1 MTLFGNTAIALDF
14 GIADGAISAA
24 VNSDVTTAVFK
35 VFEYLPLGTVAS
47 LLATLLV
54 ITFFVTSS
62 DSGSLVIDIITSGG
76 NHEPP
81 VWQRVF
87 WAVTEGVVAAV
98 LLLAGGLSALQSA
111 AIASALP
118 FTFIMLIICYGL
130 FKGLRLEALKLDAR
144 NQSDLSVTNGEVPW
158 QVRLK
163 RMVTFP
169 GKEKAKA
176 FLNSEVLDAFSAVSK
191 ELAKHDRECRVQRE
205 ADSIQLKVYH
215 GDEETFRY
223 GVFLSNHIA
232 PGFVVSDLHMDESK
246 QRHFY
251 RLDVHLTEGAQHYDI
266 MDYTR
271 EQIISDILSQYNAHL
286 LYLDMARADN
296 TTIDPKSQETLT

>member
-1 MTLFGNTAIALDF
+1 
-14 GIADGAISAA
+14 
-24 VNSDVTTAVFK
+24 
-35 VFEYLPLGTVAS
+35 
-47 LLATLLV
+47 
-54 ITFFVTSS
+54 
-62 DSGSLVIDIITSGG
+62 
-76 NHEPP
+76 
-81 VWQRVF
+81 
-87 WAVTEGVVAAV
+87 
-98 LLLAGGLSALQSA
+98 
-111 AIASALP
+111 
-118 FTFIMLIICYGL
+118 MLIICYGL

-191 ELAKHDRECRVQRE
+191 ELAKHDRECRVQRDV
-205 ADSIQLKVYH
+205 DSIQLKVYH

-223 GVFLSNHIA
+223 GVFLSSHIA

-296 TTIDPKSQETLT
+296 TTIDPKSPETLT